1 MAPVE
6 EEKESQ
12 QMSRAAELTASAQFM
27 HLVQGFE
34 KACGLKLHAYTVNSV
49 PVALP
54 FQPPEFCQ
62 TLQAGMDCPL
72 YFSPDYHTADGP
84 EIRLTC
90 AGLGHV
96 IIPVKAP
103 DGTPL
108 LSLVSD
114 TVRLGPVDMEQI
126 TEKSF
131 NLKIFPDVL
140 AAQAEAVPLVSQ
152 ERVML
157 AAQIMFS
164 GLHEHVG
171 AQSARAGAL
180 GLIIRK
186 IAGADADRVPAAV
199 VAAALEFCD
208 AEYAYLSFVGP
219 GGEPVAE
226 TASLARTEPWFRIM
240 QGVGQ
245 WVIHATEAIEIA
257 NVSQSPWSRHL
268 AAGAV
273 RTGAVSGLP
282 LVSREGLSG
291 GIVVAGADTTK
302 LAEWSTALSVFTQA
316 GVDALMLA
324 RRLVQVGDYAMVD
337 RQSGAYNLRFLE
349 ELLEKEISRAIRH
362 NHQLSLVLFH
372 LANYADLISSVGDH
386 SAESVLA
393 QMVELIRSKTRKVNS
408 LARVNETDFCLVIP
422 EAAQEVAEKIAA
434 ELSSF
439 AQGADYLAAA
449 VNGSVSPIRI
459 ALQTRTV
466 ANPSAVDAAL
476 EGLVS
481 SLN

>member
-1 MAPVE
+1 
-6 EEKESQ
+6 
-12 QMSRAAELTASAQFM
+12 M

-34 KACGLKLHAYTVNSV
+34 KACGLKLHAYTASAV
-49 PVALP
+49 PVAMP
-54 FQPPEFCQ
+54 FEPPEFCQ
-62 TLQAGMDCPL
+62 ALQAGMDCPL
-72 YFSPDYHTADGP
+72 YFNADYHNADGP
-84 EIRLTC
+84 EIRPTC

-96 IIPVKAP
+96 VIPVKAP

-114 TVRLGPVDMEQI
+114 TVRFGPVDMEQI

-131 NLKIFPDVL
+131 KLKIFPDAL
-140 AAQAEAVPLVSQ
+140 AAQAEAVPLVSH

-157 AAQIMFS
+157 ASQILFA
-164 GLHEHVG
+164 GLHEQVG
-171 AQSARAGAL
+171 AENARAGAL

-186 IAGADADRVPAAV
+186 IAGADADRVPVAILAAT
-199 VAAALEFCD
+199 LEFCG
-208 AEYAYLSFVGP
+208 AEYAYVSFVGP
-219 GGEPVAE
+219 GGELIAE
-226 TASLARTEPWFRIM
+226 TASVVSTEPWFRIL

-245 WVIHATEAIEIA
+245 WVIHANETIEIPSVPA
-257 NVSQSPWSRHL
+257 SPWCRHL
-268 AAGAV
+268 AGEEVSA
-273 RTGAVSGLP
+273 GAVSGVP
-282 LVSREGLSG
+282 LASREGAYG
-291 GIVVAGADTTK
+291 GIVVAGADAAK
-302 LAEWSTALSVFTQA
+302 LAEWSTALAVFTQA
-316 GVDALMLA
+316 GADALVLA
-324 RRLVQVGDYAMVD
+324 RRLSQVGDYAMID

-372 LANYADLISSVGDH
+372 LANYADLISSVGDQT
-386 SAESVLA
+386 AESVLA
-393 QMVELIRSKTRKVNS
+393 QMVELMRSKTRKVNS

-434 ELSSF
+434 ELSSL

-449 VNGSVSPIRI
+449 VNGSTSPIRI

-476 EGLVS
+476 ESLVS